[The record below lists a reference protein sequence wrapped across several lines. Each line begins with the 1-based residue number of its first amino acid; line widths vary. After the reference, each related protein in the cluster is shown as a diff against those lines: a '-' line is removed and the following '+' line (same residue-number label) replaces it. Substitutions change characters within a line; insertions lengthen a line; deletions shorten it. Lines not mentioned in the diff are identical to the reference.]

1 MKKNDVNYRDFAAYM
16 FHVLGRRA
24 SLSELNVFSCN
35 QDLMKIT
42 KRMLQNDAFHI
53 TFANDTAVPLLTNGI
68 LLGGAIQLHSQEGSH
83 RFYSVM
89 FEEPGSEE
97 EYYLMLDATIGSAKI
112 NDCSTNLVQDVR
124 LITIENL
131 VSLYSP
137 VMFNLS

>member
-1 MKKNDVNYRDFAAYM
+1 
-16 FHVLGRRA
+16 
-24 SLSELNVFSCN
+24 
-35 QDLMKIT
+35 MKIT